1 MGQRML
7 LRREIC
13 VRTLYDAAFMILF
26 SHMVKGG
33 LDMSIFYEDEIRKV
47 KAKASPSDLKEI
59 YAQDPRANGKL
70 QSRNRQVMLDPSS
83 RQDDSRKRRQ

>member
-1 MGQRML
+1 MG
-7 LRREIC
+7 
-13 VRTLYDAAFMILF
+13 
-26 SHMVKGG
+26 KGG

-70 QSRNRQVMLDPSS
+70 QSRNRQVLLERSEH
-83 RQDDSRKRRQ
+83 RDDSRKRRR